1 MILDNKNSEEN
12 KVAKA
17 GAIYTF
23 GNYLL
28 KGLGFITIP
37 IFSRLLDTTDFGIYN
52 AFLSYEGILYL
63 FVGLAL
69 HSSIKNAKY
78 KFGDE
83 NLDRYTSSITI
94 IPLVSS
100 IIFLI
105 AGNLL
110 LPVIHDALN
119 VDRAQLN
126 LLIIMSLCSSVLYI
140 YQSRLVIDYR
150 TKEYL
155 KISYF
160 NAITSI
166 LFSISLIMFVFP
178 NRKYFGRI
186 LGTVLPM
193 VLIAIWILYKV
204 YKKSLPNVNWK
215 YWKYGLKIGVPI
227 IPHGVGQVVLTS
239 FDRIMILNMIG
250 ASEAGL
256 YSFAYTIYS
265 IILVAG
271 NSISTVL
278 EPWAYEK
285 LAAGDKRSLQRRSS
299 QFILGLA
306 VLCGGTM
313 LIAPELV
320 LILGSKKYLGAIP
333 AVTPVLLGGFFA
345 MAYTMPSIIE
355 YYKEKTIHIAIGTG
369 MAAIINIVL
378 NAIFIPRYGYVA
390 AAYTTL
396 ISYFCY
402 YLYHSLISYRII
414 GFSMVPMKVNLA
426 AVVLLLSTSLVAV
439 KFSDSILARYSMG
452 ALILLA
458 VGCFAWKNYKT
469 YKSKKNNA

>member
-265 IILVAG
+265 II
-271 NSISTVL
+271 
-278 EPWAYEK
+278 
-285 LAAGDKRSLQRRSS
+285 
-299 QFILGLA
+299 
-306 VLCGGTM
+306 
-313 LIAPELV
+313 
-320 LILGSKKYLGAIP
+320 
-333 AVTPVLLGGFFA
+333 
-345 MAYTMPSIIE
+345 
-355 YYKEKTIHIAIGTG
+355 
-369 MAAIINIVL
+369 
-378 NAIFIPRYGYVA
+378 
-390 AAYTTL
+390 
-396 ISYFCY
+396 
-402 YLYHSLISYRII
+402 
-414 GFSMVPMKVNLA
+414 
-426 AVVLLLSTSLVAV
+426 
-439 KFSDSILARYSMG
+439 
-452 ALILLA
+452 
-458 VGCFAWKNYKT
+458 
-469 YKSKKNNA
+469 

>member
-52 AFLSYEGILYL
+52 VFLSYEGIFYL
-63 FVGLAL
+63 FVGLAM
-69 HSSIKNAKY
+69 HSSIKNANY
-78 KFGDE
+78 KFGK
-83 NLDRYTSSITI
+83 NKLDGYTSSITI
-94 IPLVSS
+94 IPLLNTALFLFLGNVFQTKIQS
-100 IIFLI
+100 I
-105 AGNLL
+105 
-110 LPVIHDALN
+110 LN
-119 VDRAQLN
+119 IDRLQLN
-126 LLIIMSLCSSVLYI
+126 LLIIYSLCSSILYI
-140 YQSRLVIDYR
+140 YQSRLVIEYK

-155 KISYF
+155 RVSYF

-166 LFSISLIMFVFP
+166 VLSIGLIIFVFP
-178 NRKYFGRI
+178 SQKYLGRI

-193 VLIAIWILYKV
+193 VIVTFWILYSI
-204 YKKSLPNVNWK
+204 YARALPNVNWN
-215 YWKYGLKIGVPI
+215 YWKYGLKISLPI
-227 IPHGVGQVVLTS
+227 IPHGIGQVVLTS

-271 NSISTVL
+271 NSISTVF

-285 LAAGDKRSLQRRSS
+285 LANGENKEIRKRSS
-299 QFILGLA
+299 QFVIGLA
-306 VLCGGTM
+306 VLCAGTM

-320 LILGSKKYLGAIP
+320 LILGSKKYLDAIP

-355 YYKEKTIHIAIGTG
+355 YYKEKTIHTAIGTG

-378 NAIFIPRYGYVA
+378 NAVFIPKYGYVA

-402 YLYHSLISYRII
+402 YCYHSFISFRII
-414 GFSMVPMKVNLA
+414 RFCVIP
-426 AVVLLLSTSLVAV
+426 VAV
-439 KFSDSILARYSMG
+439 NVGTVVFLMCVSFAAIKFSENILIRYSIG
-452 ALILLA
+452 FLILVF
-458 VGCFAWKNYKT
+458 VGYFVWENYKN
-469 YKSKKNNA
+469 KRMDV